1 VAIGWDRAWRATVDE
16 WIRTELGRNGLR
28 PAGGIEQV
36 KLRSWSLV
44 LRVPA
49 EPNQVWFK
57 AGGPGCAYEAGLV
70 AALAGWA
77 AQSVLLPLAVD
88 RERGWLLLPDGG
100 PTLRTILADGG
111 DQAHWERLLPFYGQL
126 QRDLESRVGAMLELG
141 VPDLRPS
148 AVPGALAELLA
159 DTDALLVDRE
169 DGMTSADRERLL
181 GMQPDVAGWANRL
194 DQYGIA
200 PSLNHDDF
208 HDGNVFL
215 RDGQYVFFDWGD
227 ASVSHPFASLLVT
240 LNVIRHQKQ
249 LTAGSAELV
258 RMRDAYLEPWT
269 GDYDRADLVDAVRF
283 ATRLAKVGRALSWR
297 RALIGGTD
305 EEIEP
310 WRDGVPGW
318 LTELFEPDLI

>member
-1 VAIGWDRAWRATVDE
+1 VAIGWDQAWRATVDE
-16 WIRTELGRNGLR
+16 WIGAELGRNGLR
-28 PAGGIEQV
+28 PAGEIEQI

-49 EPNQVWFK
+49 EPHQVWFK

-77 AQSVLLPLAVD
+77 ARSVLPPLAVD

-111 DQAHWERLLPFYGQL
+111 DQEHWERLLPCYGQL
-126 QRDLESRVGAMLELG
+126 QRDLESRTGEMLALG
-141 VPDLRPS
+141 VPDLRPL
-148 AVPGALAELLA
+148 AVPAALAELLA
-159 DTDALLVDRE
+159 DADALLVDQE

-181 GMQPDVAGWANRL
+181 GKQTALAGWATRL
-194 DQYGIA
+194 DEYGIS

-215 RDGQYVFFDWGD
+215 RDGDYVFFDWGD

-240 LNVIRHQKQ
+240 LNVVAHQKQ
-249 LTAGSAELV
+249 LPAGSAELV

-269 GDYDRADLVDAVRF
+269 ADFDRADLVDAVRF

-297 RALIGGTD
+297 RALIGGTA
-305 EEIEP
+305 EEIAP